1 MGGMHGFGAV
11 STHVELDEPVFHDGW
26 EGRTFGLMLTTSAKA
41 LTKGGLRP
49 HIESMPPADYLR
61 ASYFERWAFAIERGL
76 IMRGTLVERDID
88 ERVARPV
95 TPAPTAD
102 PEFAATLV
110 HALTN
115 PIHQPTVAVTPRFA
129 IGERVTVR
137 RMAPAHHHRC
147 PRYVRGAAGTVTAM
161 HGGWP
166 LPHTQ
171 GHGDPE
177 ALYTVAFRM
186 ADLWGADAEPGLLH
200 IDLWE
205 SYLE

>member
-11 STHVELDEPVFHDGW
+11 STHVETDEPVFHDEW
-26 EGRTFGLMLTTSAKA
+26 EGRTFGLMLTTGAKG

-76 IMRGTLVERDID
+76 IDRGTLAAREID
-88 ERVARPV
+88 ERAARPA

-115 PIHQPTVAVTPRFA
+115 PIHQPTVAVTSRFA
-129 IGERVTVR
+129 IGQTRHGAPDGARSPSPMSSLRAR
-137 RMAPAHHHRC
+137 RRRHRHRDARWLAAS
-147 PRYVRGAAGTVTAM
+147 PHAGA
-161 HGGWP
+161 
-166 LPHTQ
+166 
-171 GHGDPE
+171 
-177 ALYTVAFRM
+177 R
-186 ADLWGADAEPGLLH
+186 
-200 IDLWE
+200 
-205 SYLE
+205 

>member
-11 STHVELDEPVFHDGW
+11 SSNLETDEPTFHETW
-26 EGRTFGLMLTTSAKA
+26 EGRTFGLMITTSAKG

-49 HIESMPPADYLR
+49 HIESMPPVEYLA
-61 ASYFERWAFAIERGL
+61 ASYFERWAFAIEQGL
-76 IMRGTLVERDID
+76 VERGTLSHSDVD
-88 ERVARPV
+88 ERIAHPVAV
-95 TPAPTAD
+95 ASTAD
-102 PEFAATLV
+102 PEFASSLAR
-110 HALTN
+110 ALTN
-115 PIHQPTVAVTPRFA
+115 PIHQPTVTVAPRFA
-129 IGERVTVR
+129 VGQRVAVR

-147 PRYVRGAAGTVTAM
+147 PRYVRGASGTVTAM

-177 ALYTVAFRM
+177 ALYTVAFAM

>member
-1 MGGMHGFGAV
+1 MHGFGAV
-11 STHVELDEPVFHDGW
+11 SSHLETDEPTFHDEW
-26 EGRTFGLMLTTSAKA
+26 EGRTFGLMLTTGAKG
-41 LTKGGLRP
+41 LTKGGLRA
-49 HIESMPPADYLR
+49 HIESMPPAEYL
-61 ASYFERWAFAIERGL
+61 AATYYQRWAFAIEQGL
-76 IMRGTLVERDID
+76 VARGTVTHAEVD
-88 ERVARPV
+88 ERVAHPRPV
-95 TPAPTAD
+95 APTSD
-102 PEFAATLV
+102 PEFATTLA
-110 HALTN
+110 HALTH
-115 PIHQPTVAVTPRFA
+115 PIHQPTVAVPARFA

-147 PRYVRGAAGTVTAM
+147 PRYVRGVSGTVTAM

-177 ALYTVAFRM
+177 ALYTVAFTM
-186 ADLWGADAEPGLLH
+186 ADLWGSDGDPGSLH